1 MDPWPI
7 TVQARRSLLST
18 FEELDDAQWEAES
31 LCDGWTIRQVLAHLI
46 LAARPPAR
54 RYIAA
59 AARAKGNF
67 DEANRRLA
75 VTDGARPTR
84 DLLAGYRAVLDN
96 RFAPP
101 GWPRAAPL
109 SDILLH
115 SIDVRLPLGLES
127 HEPADHYQ
135 PVLNLLFS
143 RIGRSFGSSGRPAVR
158 WVAVDTAWSH
168 GDGPE
173 VRGTMADLALTA
185 AGRRARVHHLDG
197 EGAATVRDWLG

>member
-67 DEANRRLA
+67 DEAN
-75 VTDGARPTR
+75 
-84 DLLAGYRAVLDN
+84 
-96 RFAPP
+96 APP
-101 GWPRAAPL
+101 VTCWRAT
-109 SDILLH
+109 
-115 SIDVRLPLGLES
+115 
-127 HEPADHYQ
+127 
-135 PVLNLLFS
+135 
-143 RIGRSFGSSGRPAVR
+143 GRSST
-158 WVAVDTAWSH
+158 TASRLRA
-168 GDGPE
+168 GPE
-173 VRGTMADLALTA
+173 
-185 AGRRARVHHLDG
+185 RRP
-197 EGAATVRDWLG
+197 